1 MKIGKLKYEYHSIED
16 KGFGKAFASAKA
28 IGQLAKKVDTLER
41 REEMFN
47 SYKETMKERYNNK
60 FIQRLL
66 SIIEK
71 YTSAASI
78 KVLKYIEPFQKAA
91 VIKNLILIFSV
102 SDP

>member
-1 MKIGKLKYEYHSIED
+1 
-16 KGFGKAFASAKA
+16 
-28 IGQLAKKVDTLER
+28 
-41 REEMFN
+41 MFN
-47 SYKETMKERYNNK
+47 SYKEAMKERYNNK